1 VNLKFEVILG
11 EYRHH
16 TRDQIFKLES
26 IRRDITF
33 FAGDTNILKVKI
45 RHKDHLNSTYNKD
58 ITGWEF
64 ILKIKENPDDVTSV
78 LERDVT
84 NLSDPI
90 SGEADIDVTFHSG
103 EDLLGSYLYQLE
115 SIDNENKKNLLGEG
129 IISFKQT
136 F

>member
-1 VNLKFEVILG
+1 MNLKFEVILG